1 MLWVTFSGKGVS
13 AALLMA
19 SIQSALHAQLKFRG
33 EAVNPVLSTASL
45 MGLLSQQLYENTPAE
60 KYATFFCSV
69 YDDETGGLTY
79 TNAGHL
85 KPILVRAGKATGLE
99 GDGMVAGLL
108 PHVKY
113 EQQEFQLE
121 RGDLLAVFSDGVPEA
136 ENGEGKEYGED
147 RLAELLAENA
157 IKPLEEII
165 RIVTKSVEDWAA
177 DPDTRDDTTIVLARR
192 V

>member
-1 MLWVTFSGKGVS
+1 
-13 AALLMA
+13 
-19 SIQSALHAQLKFRG
+19 
-33 EAVNPVLSTASL
+33 
-45 MGLLSQQLYENTPAE
+45 
-60 KYATFFCSV
+60 
-69 YDDETGGLTY
+69 
-79 TNAGHL
+79 
-85 KPILVRAGKATGLE
+85 
-99 GDGMVAGLL
+99 MVAGLL